1 MKINDRLAY
10 LKEASSQGV
19 ILRKAMV
26 ESLGA
31 KLVELADIISGVL
44 GSGRKLLLAGNGGS
58 AADASHFAGEMIVRL
73 SGDRNRQA
81 LPAIALCVDP
91 SVMTAAANDYGYD
104 NIFARQVEA
113 LGRKGDM
120 FMAISTSG
128 NSPNLIRA
136 AHTARDKGL
145 LTSALLGNTGGK
157 LLDIVDRPIV
167 VPHPSTQRVQEEH
180 IFIIHMLVEFVEQ
193 DLLND
198 K

>member
-1 MKINDRLAY
+1 MKINDRIAY

-19 ILRKAMV
+19 ILRKALV
-26 ESLGA
+26 ESLGT
-31 KLVELADIISGVL
+31 KLVELADVISGVL

-104 NIFARQVEA
+104 NIFARQIEA
-113 LGRKGDM
+113 LGQKGDM

-128 NSPNLIRA
+128 NSTNLVRA

-145 LTSALLGNTGGK
+145 LTAGLLGNTGGK
-157 LLDIVDRPIV
+157 LFDIVDRPIV

-193 DLLND
+193 DLLNNS
-198 K
+198 

>member
-1 MKINDRLAY
+1 MKINDRISY

-19 ILRKAMV
+19 ILRKALV
-26 ESLGA
+26 ESLGT
-31 KLVELADIISGVL
+31 KIIELADIISGVL

-58 AADASHFAGEMIVRL
+58 AADASHFAGEMVVRL

-91 SVMTAAANDYGYD
+91 AVMTAAANDYG
-104 NIFARQVEA
+104 FEQMFSRQVEA
-113 LGRKGDM
+113 LGQKGDM
-120 FMAISTSG
+120 FFAISTSG

-136 AHTARDKGL
+136 AHTAREKGL
-145 LTSALLGNTGGK
+145 LTAGLLGNTGGK
-157 LLDIVDRPIV
+157 LFEIVDRPIV

-193 DLLND
+193 DLL
-198 K
+198 KSK